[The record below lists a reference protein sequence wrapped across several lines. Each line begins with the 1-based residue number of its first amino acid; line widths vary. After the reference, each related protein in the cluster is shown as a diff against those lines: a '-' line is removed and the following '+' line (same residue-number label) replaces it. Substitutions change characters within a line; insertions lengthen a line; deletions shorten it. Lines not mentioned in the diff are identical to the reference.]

1 MADNKQYTI
10 QLNIDSTGAVTSINK
25 VNEGLEKTEKTA
37 GDIKKSA
44 DKSAGGFKAMGTAIK
59 ASGIGLLVAAFAF
72 LKDVISSNQKVLD
85 VITASLGTFADII
98 RDAFGYITEN
108 GGKVV
113 EWFKAIFDDPVQSL
127 KDFGDAIVDNLIER
141 FNSFLDTLGFIA
153 EGVKNLFSG
162 DFTAALESFK
172 NAGKES
178 VDVLTGVDDSVNKV
192 SDAVSSGIDALV
204 EYTTKTYEANMALV
218 QLQNNA
224 KLAAAQQA
232 RLAEQFDRQAEL
244 LRQQRDDETRS
255 IADRIKSNDALLE
268 VLKKQETAELAAA
281 NAQVAAAQATFQHSQ
296 TIDNQVAL
304 TGALANADGVRAK
317 IAGLMS
323 EQQMNAM
330 ALTREYNELL
340 KAQAASTADLN
351 IASAKFAADSIK
363 NDIERLNA
371 QRAVLEEEKVIQ
383 LERLQSEIEKYKEG
397 TQARLDAEIAF
408 NTKKQ
413 EIDQALASNAT
424 ALSEAEIARANDLN
438 VLRAQN
444 DLTGFDERRAL
455 LELEYAEKE
464 RLAFGDA
471 AKIEQIEREKQE
483 KIRQLNLE
491 TFQANLELAQQG
503 ITALQGVADAAFSNK
518 QNELDAAAEAEVA
531 ALEKSFESQLASVEK
546 GSEAEK
552 ALIETAQK
560 NKEALLLKNAKKA
573 EEVARKQFE
582 FNKKLQL
589 GGAIIDAAKAITASL
604 SQSPVAIGPIPNPA
618 GIASLAVATATGI
631 ANVAKIRATKFEST
645 TPPASSIPSGGG
657 GGGGGGDVGGG
668 GGAPTGTQAPSF
680 NALNLD
686 FLNNRPNQPIEAYVI
701 AGDVANGLEA
711 RDKVA
716 DLARLG

>member
-1 MADNKQYTI
+1 MAENKSYVL
-10 QLNIDSTGAVTSINK
+10 QLQVDSTGAITNIEK
-25 VNEGLEKTEKTA
+25 VNEGLQKTEKTA

-44 DKSAGGFKAMGTAIK
+44 EKSASGFKAMGTAIK

-72 LKDVISSNQKVLD
+72 LKEVIAGNQKVLD
-85 VITASLGTFADII
+85 TFSAVLGTAADII
-98 RDAFGYITEN
+98 RDLFSYITDN
-108 GGKVV
+108 AGAVV
-113 EWFKAIFDDPVQSL
+113 DWFKAIFDDPVQSL
-127 KDFGDAIVDNLIER
+127 KDFGDAIVENLIER
-141 FNSFLDTLGFIA
+141 FQSFLDTLGFIA

-162 DFTAALESFK
+162 EFSAALESFK
-172 NAGKES
+172 SAGKES
-178 VDVLTGVDDSVNKV
+178 IDVLTGVNNTVDRV
-192 SDAVSSGIDALV
+192 SDAVAEGVAAFT
-204 EYTTKTYEANMALV
+204 EYASATFDANMALV

-232 RLAEQFDRQAEL
+232 RLSEQFDRQAEL

-255 IADRIKSNDALLE
+255 ISDRIKSNDDLLE

-281 NAQVAAAQATFQHSQ
+281 NAQVAAAQAAYEHNK

-317 IAGLMS
+317 VAGLMS

-340 KAQAASTADLN
+340 KAQAQSTADLN
-351 IASAKFAADSIK
+351 VANAKFAADAIK

-371 QRAVLEEEKVIQ
+371 QRQVLEEEKAIQ
-383 LERLQSEIEKYKEG
+383 LERLQSEIDKYKEG
-397 TQARLDAEIAF
+397 TQARLDAEIAY

-413 EIDQALASNAT
+413 ELDQALVTNAT
-424 ALSEAEIARANDLN
+424 ALGEAQIARDNELN
-438 VLRAQN
+438 TLRAQN
-444 DLTGFDERRAL
+444 DLAGFDERRAL

-471 AKIEQIEREKQE
+471 EKITELEKEKQE

-503 ITALQGVADAAFSNK
+503 IAALQGFADAAFENK
-518 QNELDAAAEAEVA
+518 QNELKATEEAELA
-531 ALEKSFESQLASVEK
+531 ALEASYQSQLATVEK

-552 ALIETAQK
+552 RLTETAQK
-560 NKEALLLKNAKKA
+560 NKEALLLKNAKKQ

-589 GGAIIDAAKAITASL
+589 AGAIMDAAKAITASL
-604 SQSPVAIGPIPNPA
+604 SQAPVAIGAVPNPA
-618 GIASLAVATATGI
+618 GIASLALAALTGAATI
-631 ANVAKIRATKFEST
+631 AKIRATKFESSI
-645 TPPASSIPSGGG
+645 PPTSSIPS
-657 GGGGGGDVGGG
+657 GGGGGDVGGG
-668 GGAPTGTQAPSF
+668 GGATSGTQAPSF
-680 NALNLD
+680 NALNFD
-686 FLNNRPNQPIEAYVI
+686 LNNRPQQPIPAYVI
-701 AGDVANGLEA
+701 AGDVASGLEA

-716 DLARLG
+716 DLARIG

>member
-1 MADNKQYTI
+1 MAENKAYTL
-10 QLNIDSTGAVTSINK
+10 QLNVDSTGAITSINK
-25 VNEGLEKTEKTA
+25 VNEGLQKTEKTA

-44 DKSAGGFKAMGTAIK
+44 DKSATGFKAMGTAIK

-72 LKDVISSNQKVLD
+72 LKEVISGNQKVLD
-85 VITASLGTFADII
+85 VFSAALGTLADLV
-98 RDAFGYITEN
+98 RDAFTYITDN
-108 GGKVV
+108 SGKVIDY
-113 EWFKAIFDDPVQSL
+113 FKAIFNDPVQAL
-127 KDFGDAIVDNLIER
+127 KDFGDAIVENVIER
-141 FNSFLDTLGFIA
+141 FESFIDTLGFLA
-153 EGVKNLFSG
+153 DGVKNLFSG

-178 VDVLTGVDDSVNKV
+178 VDVLTGVDDSVDKVTEAV
-192 SDAVSSGIDALV
+192 SDGIDALV
-204 EYTTKTYEANMALV
+204 DYTTKSYAANMALV

-232 RLAEQFDRQAEL
+232 RLSEQYDRQAEL

-255 IADRIKSNDALLE
+255 IADRIASNDALLD
-268 VLKKQETAELAAA
+268 VIKKQEVAELAAA
-281 NAQVAAAQATFQHSQ
+281 AAQVSAAQATFNHNQ

-317 IAGLMS
+317 VAGLMS

-330 ALTREYNELL
+330 ALNREYNELL
-340 KAQAASTADLN
+340 KAQGQSVAELN

-371 QRAVLEEEKVIQ
+371 QRAILEEEKVIQ
-383 LERLQSEIEKYKEG
+383 LERLQSEIDKYKVG

-408 NTKKQ
+408 NQKKQ
-413 EIDQALASNAT
+413 ELDQSLATNAT
-424 ALSEAEIARANDLN
+424 ALAEADITRTNDLN
-438 VLRAQN
+438 TLRAQN
-444 DLTGFDERRAL
+444 DLSGFAERRAL
-455 LELEYAEKE
+455 LDIEYAEKQ

-471 AKIEQIEREKQE
+471 EKITEIEREKQE

-503 ITALQGVADAAFSNK
+503 IAALQGFADTAFANKTNDLKAVEEAELAANEAAF
-518 QNELDAAAEAEVA
+518 QTQVA
-531 ALEKSFESQLASVEK
+531 TLEK
-546 GSEAEK
+546 GSDAEK
-552 ALIETAQK
+552 RLIETAQK
-560 NKEALLLKNAKKA
+560 SKEAILLSNAKKQ
-573 EEVARKQFE
+573 EEVAKKQFE

-604 SQSPVAIGPIPNPA
+604 SQAPVAVGVIPNPA
-618 GIASLAVATATGI
+618 GIASLALATATGI
-631 ANVAKIRATKFEST
+631 ANIAKIKATKFESS
-645 TPPASSIPSGGG
+645 TPPTSSIPSGGG
-657 GGGGGGDVGGG
+657 GGGGGGDT
-668 GGAPTGTQAPSF
+668 GGAPSGTQAPSF

-686 FLNNRPNQPIEAYVI
+686 FANNRPTQAIEAYVI